1 MRRLSLCMIVRNEAA
16 SLRTCL
22 DSARPHVDE
31 IVVADTGSDDAT
43 VAIAQ
48 EYGAR
53 VIPSVWRDDFAAAR
67 NRSLAPASGDWI
79 LVLDADERLTGDAG
93 SKLRALLD
101 APDEVVAYL
110 LQQRTPTASSA
121 VNGMLRVEWLPRL
134 FRNGAG
140 ARYVGPV
147 HECVLPSL
155 AGRGRVVRADVAIE
169 HDGYLRSAD
178 AVRAKALRNLRILL
192 RGLERDPEDALAWL
206 QVGDCHACLGDADS
220 AVDAYR
226 AGLDLAEPPATPRPQ
241 GIPRAVSAAAWQQ
254 LGAALLIRGEA
265 REAVAALGRALQL
278 WPALAS
284 AHVYLGQAYAR
295 LDRWEQAIAQY
306 ELAVNESARSVP
318 SDQPVYLAP
327 WFAWHLKGAAEARLG
342 RMDDAERSLAEAL
355 RLHPD
360 CADARRLL
368 QLVENARVAAPSPG
382 AIGLPVGAGSRG

>member
-1 MRRLSLCMIVRNEAA
+1 MIVRNEAA

-48 EYGAR
+48 ECGAR

-67 NRSLAPASGDWI
+67 NRSLALASGDWI
-79 LVLDADERLTGDAG
+79 LVLDADERLSGDAG
-93 SKLRALLD
+93 SQLRAVLD
-101 APDEVVAYL
+101 APGDVVAYL
-110 LQQRTPTASSA
+110 LAQRTPTASSA
-121 VNGMLRVEWLPRL
+121 VNGMVRVEWLPRL

-140 ARYVGPV
+140 ARYVGAV
-147 HECVLPSL
+147 HECILPSL
-155 AGRGRVVRADVAIE
+155 AGKGRVVRTDIAIE
-169 HDGYLRSAD
+169 HDGYVRSAD
-178 AVRAKALRNLRILL
+178 TVRAKALRNVRILL

-206 QVGDCHACLGDADS
+206 QVGDCHACLGDAAS

-226 AGLDLAEPPATPRPQ
+226 AGLDLAETPATPRLQ
-241 GIPRAVSAAAWQQ
+241 DLPRAVAATAWQQ
-254 LGAALLIRGEA
+254 LGAALLIRGKA
-265 REAVAALGRALQL
+265 GEAVAALERALL
-278 WPALAS
+278 VWPALAS

-295 LDRWEQAIAQY
+295 LDRWEQAIEQY
-306 ELAVNESARSVP
+306 GLAVEESARSVP

-342 RMDDAERSLAEAL
+342 RMDDAERSLVEAL
-355 RLHPD
+355 RHHPG

-368 QLVENARVAAPSPG
+368 QLVQRARVAAPSVG
-382 AIGLPVGAGSRG
+382 AIEPPANAGLRG

>member
-1 MRRLSLCMIVRNEAA
+1 
-16 SLRTCL
+16 L

-43 VAIAQ
+43 IAVAQ
-48 EYGAR
+48 GCGAR

-67 NRSLAPASGDWI
+67 NRSLALASGDWI
-79 LVLDADERLTGDAG
+79 LVLDADERLTGNAG
-93 SKLRALLD
+93 SRLRALLD
-101 APDEVVAYL
+101 GPDEVVAYL

-121 VNGMLRVEWLPRL
+121 VNGMVRVEWLPRL

-140 ARYVGPV
+140 ARYVGAV
-147 HECVLPSL
+147 HECILPSL
-155 AGRGRVVRADVAIE
+155 AGKGRVVRADVAIE
-169 HDGYLRSAD
+169 HEGYLRSAD

-220 AVDAYR
+220 AVAAYR
-226 AGLDLAEPPATPRPQ
+226 AGLDLAETPATPRLP
-241 GIPRAVSAAAWQQ
+241 GIPRAVAATAWQQ
-254 LGAALLIRGEA
+254 LGAALLIRGTA
-265 REAVAALGRALQL
+265 GEAVAALERALLL

-295 LDRWEQAIAQY
+295 LDRWEQAIEQY
-306 ELAVNESARSVP
+306 RLAVNASAHAVP

-342 RMDDAERSLAEAL
+342 RMDDAERSLVEAL
-355 RLHPD
+355 RHHPG

-368 QLVENARVAAPSPG
+368 QLVANARVAAPSPG
-382 AIGLPVGAGSRG
+382 AIALPVGADSRG